1 MSKEFKAI
9 YRILKTLMKWQGNE
23 AFSNELISAQA
34 VGLSFEK
41 WEQIMIE
48 LSNNGYVEGVVYTQ
62 TMSDRFPH
70 IVDSGT
76 PRITLKGMEYVEG
89 NGLMQKT
96 AEALKLL
103 GEIIP

>member
-1 MSKEFKAI
+1 MSREFKAI

-23 AFSNELISAQA
+23 AFTNKLISAQA

-48 LSNNGYVEGVVYTQ
+48 LSNKGYIDGVVYTQ
-62 TMSDRFPH
+62 TMPDRFPR
-70 IVDSGT
+70 IIDSGA

-96 AEALKLL
+96 AETLKLL
-103 GEIIP
+103 EEIIP